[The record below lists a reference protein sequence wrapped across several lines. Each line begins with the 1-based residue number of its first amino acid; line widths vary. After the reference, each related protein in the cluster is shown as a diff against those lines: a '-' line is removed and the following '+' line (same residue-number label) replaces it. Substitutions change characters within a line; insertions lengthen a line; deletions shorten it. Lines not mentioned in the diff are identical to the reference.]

1 MLEPTEYRVQSSGGL
16 PREVDGGPAVNKQ
29 TMQVAN
35 GETQKK
41 LPM

>member
-1 MLEPTEYRVQSSGGL
+1 MLEQTEYRVQSSGGL
-16 PREVDGGPAVNKQ
+16 PHEVDGGLTVNKQ

-35 GETQKK
+35 GGTQKK